1 MKKNK
6 SMIKIIMLLVILA
19 SIFTACSPAAG
30 PAANPA
36 DNASRIAVGNWE
48 TFKTNWDGY
57 GGRLDLYYEL
67 EMNSNGQ
74 CMQRTTGVLSEKVYE
89 ELNCSYKVAKDGR
102 IWITYDDGR
111 TLQAGVEDSQL
122 VIYDI
127 LSSISPDRS
136 LKFEQMK

>member
-6 SMIKIIMLLVILA
+6 SMIKTMMLFVILA
-19 SIFTACSPAAG
+19 LIFTACSPAAS
-30 PAANPA
+30 PA
-36 DNASRIAVGNWE
+36 DNAKRTAAGNWE
-48 TFKTNWDGY
+48 AFKTLWDGY
-57 GGRLDLYYEL
+57 GGRLDLFFEL

-74 CMQRTTGVLSEKVYE
+74 CVQRTTGVLSEKVYE
-89 ELNCSYKVAKDGR
+89 ELNCSYKVQEDGR

-111 TLQAGVEDSQL
+111 TLQAGFEDSQL

-127 LSSISPDRS
+127 LSAISPDRN